1 MRNFFASGLAAA
13 AVVAVA
19 ACADTPAPIVVAT
32 SSPAQVV
39 VVPGPPPQAVV
50 EFKPP
55 PAPGSSA
62 TTWQPGHWRWSGM
75 NGATWEWVSGQY
87 VAPPVGENYWVPG
100 QWVQQASGGWSWVEG
115 HWAA

>member
-1 MRNFFASGLAAA
+1 MRKLFALSGAAA
-13 AVVAVA
+13 AVLALA
-19 ACADTPAPIVVAT
+19 ACVDSPAPVVVTT
-32 SSPAQVV
+32 SSPPPQAF

-55 PAPGSSA
+55 PMPGSTD

-75 NGATWEWVSGQY
+75 NGATWEWVSGRY
-87 VAPPVGENYWVPG
+87 VTPPSGQNYWVPG
-100 QWVQQASGGWSWVEG
+100 QWVQANGGWTWVEG